1 MDKAK
6 LAGQYIKLLKPLYAK
21 PQCALEYRDPLQL
34 LVATILSAQ
43 CTDERV
49 NKVTPALFKKYR
61 SAKDFAAADVAE
73 LEGLVRSTG
82 FYHNKAK
89 SIIEASKTI
98 AEKFGGKVPDNM
110 EDLLSLRG
118 VARKT
123 ANVVLSS
130 AYGKSEGVVVDTH
143 VRRIAF
149 RMGLTD
155 NTEPEKIER
164 DLMELLP
171 RSQWMWWSYAI
182 VLHGRALCMARKPDC
197 AECPAKG
204 ICPKRGVA

>member
-6 LAGQYIKLLKPLYAK
+6 LAGQYIKLLTPLYPKPL
-21 PQCALEYRDPLQL
+21 CALDYRDPLQL

-43 CTDERV
+43 CTDVRV
-49 NKVTPALFKKYR
+49 NKVTPALFKKYKTAR
-61 SAKDFAAADVAE
+61 AFAAADVEE
-73 LEGLVRSTG
+73 LEGLIRSTG

-89 SIIEASKTI
+89 SIIEASRVI
-98 AEKFGGKVPDNM
+98 AEKFGGKVPDTM
-110 EDLLSLRG
+110 EELLSLRG

-143 VRRIAF
+143 IKRISY

-155 NTEPEKIER
+155 NTDPEKIER
-164 DLMELLP
+164 DLMDLLP
-171 RSQWMWWSYAI
+171 RNQWMWWGYAI

-197 AECPAKG
+197 GHCPANKL
-204 ICPKRGVA
+204 CPRRGVA